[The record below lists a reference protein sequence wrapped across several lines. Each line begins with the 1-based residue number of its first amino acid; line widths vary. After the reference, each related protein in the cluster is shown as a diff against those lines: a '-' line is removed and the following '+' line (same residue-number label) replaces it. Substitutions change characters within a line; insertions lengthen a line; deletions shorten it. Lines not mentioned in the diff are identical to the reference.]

1 MYYSWLDLPCFVDF
15 CSLEEYKRVDIRQYL
30 HMLNNSYLIK
40 DASKYNCK
48 KNNTNQQ
55 TVLCTKDCTYTQI
68 FKHRIKNNKSCLN

>member
-48 KNNTNQQ
+48 KT
-55 TVLCTKDCTYTQI
+55 TPT
-68 FKHRIKNNKSCLN
+68 S